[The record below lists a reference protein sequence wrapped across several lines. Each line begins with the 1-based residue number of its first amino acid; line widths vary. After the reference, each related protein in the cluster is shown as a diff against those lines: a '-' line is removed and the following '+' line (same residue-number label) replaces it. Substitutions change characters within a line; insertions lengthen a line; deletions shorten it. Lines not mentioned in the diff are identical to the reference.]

1 MADQIVKL
9 RSGRTWSV
17 DSSGLKSVE
26 RKYIVY
32 NADGSKLFSSENEP
46 KEIAGIPAIGTAH
59 PSQRRL
65 KVREHRIEEGA
76 GAESNSLI
84 VTAVYGLPEG
94 GDQGE
99 GGEGGEGEATNYQCT
114 EWGWDSSTDSRE
126 LNADAV
132 TGSPICNSAGDVYAS
147 VPTISVT
154 SPVFTKAMKFVDR
167 QSGAL
172 DKSCKVNESPVT
184 IGGISYP
191 AATLLCTISE
201 KRIFNDLKYNYL
213 YTVQLKYRT
222 NKVVLNGS
230 GSPEEIGW
238 DVAITDAGMR
248 ERDREGKLVL
258 IKSIDPETGT
268 PFVVTSPELLDGSGR
283 AVDRTSSGEV
293 TAINR
298 RYNAYQRTSL
308 PEWFYSEPPI
318 VKENERNNS

>member
-1 MADQIVKL
+1 MADTIVKL
-9 RSGRTWSV
+9 RSGRTWGV

-32 NADGSKLFSSENEP
+32 KADGSKLFSSQNEP
-46 KEIAGIPAIGTAH
+46 KSIEGIPAIGSAH
-59 PSQRRL
+59 PSESRL
-65 KVREHRIEEGA
+65 KAREYRFEEGT

-84 VTAVYGLPEG
+84 VTVVYGFPEG
-94 GDQGE
+94 DDQS
-99 GGEGGEGEATNYQCT
+99 EGGEGEETNYQCT

-126 LNADAV
+126 LNSDAV
-132 TGSPICNSAGDVYAS
+132 TGSPICNSAGDIYAS
-147 VPTISVT
+147 VPTISVPA
-154 SPVFTKAMKFVDR
+154 PVFTKAMKFVDR

-172 DKSCKVNESPVT
+172 AHSCKVNESPVS

-201 KRIFNDLKYNYL
+201 KRIFNDPKYNYL

-230 GSPEEIGW
+230 GSAQEIGW

-268 PFVVTSPELLDGSGR
+268 PFVVTSPELLDGSGK
-283 AVDRTSSGEV
+283 AVDRSSSGDV
-293 TAINR
+293 TAINWK
-298 RYNAYQRTSL
+298 YNAYERTRF
-308 PEWFYSEPPI
+308 PDWFFSEPPI